1 MAIPPYTHSHTTEGI
16 TMSTLLSATS
26 LANALS
32 ESAEYRELVLA
43 FEAKAKEALTQKHY
57 VEALGKELSLPEV
70 AMFYQGL
77 KGIPKDCF
85 ANEEARKASFAYQV
99 STECLAIIKK
109 AGYKADWQSI
119 SAITKHA

>member
-1 MAIPPYTHSHTTEGI
+1 
-16 TMSTLLSATS
+16 MSTLLSAS
-26 LANALS
+26 ALAQALQDTPQ
-32 ESAEYRELVLA
+32 YKELVLA
-43 FEAKAKEALTQKHY
+43 FEAKAKDALSQKHY
-57 VEALGKELSLPEV
+57 VESLGKELSLPEV

>member
-1 MAIPPYTHSHTTEGI
+1 
-16 TMSTLLSATS
+16 MSTLLSATS
-26 LANALS
+26 LAQALQ
-32 ESAEYRELVLA
+32 ESPEYRELVLQ
-43 FEAKAKEALTQKHY
+43 FEAKAKNALTQKHY
-57 VEALGKELSLPEV
+57 VETLGKELSLPEV

-85 ANEEARKASFAYQV
+85 ASEEARKESFAYKV
-99 STECLAIIKK
+99 SSECLSIIKK

>member
-1 MAIPPYTHSHTTEGI
+1 
-16 TMSTLLSATS
+16 MSTLLSASS
-26 LANALS
+26 LAEALQAS
-32 ESAEYRELVLA
+32 PEYRELVLQ
-43 FEAKAKEALTQKHY
+43 FEAKAKNALTQKHY
-57 VEALGKELSLPEV
+57 VESLNRELSLPEV

-99 STECLAIIKK
+99 ATECLAIIKK